1 QEDSTLRTPRRVAR
15 TRNPLHSFHVCPLLL
30 HEKLCDGGGRPVH
43 KFVFACPGT
52 AAGLVGSM
60 EGVCH
65 FNMRLAQEAGMTVVQ
80 RAYNAFAVR
89 VLDEEG
95 KRRVVPAL

>member
-1 QEDSTLRTPRRVAR
+1 MLRTPRRVVR

-52 AAGLVGSM
+52 AAALVSHTAVDHVFVYIAAM
-60 EGVCH
+60 FALDVLAEGH
-65 FNMRLAQEAGMTVVQ
+65 DTIAG
-80 RAYNAFAVR
+80 R
-89 VLDEEG
+89 
-95 KRRVVPAL
+95 

>member
-1 QEDSTLRTPRRVAR
+1 
-15 TRNPLHSFHVCPLLL
+15 
-30 HEKLCDGGGRPVH
+30 
-43 KFVFACPGT
+43 
-52 AAGLVGSM
+52 M

-95 KRRVVPAL
+95 KRRVVPALESSEGVLCVEMRIRLYPDGL